1 MSFFFYPNV
10 KHKQSQ
16 KYKECKVETDNR
28 NAKGTM
34 AQSNGQNTHTH
45 TVGHLPECTPR
56 SQLPPAVPWPA
67 PTCCL
72 LHIPPLSADH
82 IPSQSVY
89 TLNGSVPHTHTHTHT
104 QKKKIILLFVI
115 PSHKPS
121 FHSFLSHLSSFSCP
135 VFDRPPGLCAAL
147 TC

>member
-1 MSFFFYPNV
+1 
-10 KHKQSQ
+10 
-16 KYKECKVETDNR
+16 
-28 NAKGTM
+28 M
-34 AQSNGQNTHTH
+34 ARTHRHTH

-89 TLNGSVPHTHTHTHT
+89 TLNVSVAHTHTHTHIQTYRHTQIHTQTDTQIHTHRHTNIHTHTHTHTHT
-104 QKKKIILLFVI
+104 QTH
-115 PSHKPS
+115 SHT
-121 FHSFLSHLSSFSCP
+121 
-135 VFDRPPGLCAAL
+135 D
-147 TC
+147 